1 MNRTDSNTAFKAF
14 LVVALS
20 VSGAISVSAND
31 WPTRLYDIRRC
42 GITPEQLVLPL
53 VEEWNHKTMP
63 PAPAWTESP
72 AFDGQTQS
80 NLKPRQNF
88 DVCFDIVVAGHL
100 AYFGSS
106 NTGAV
111 HCLDV
116 NTGKIVWTFF
126 TDGPIRLAPQ
136 LARGR
141 VYVGSDD
148 GYAYCL
154 DGADGSLLWKDRA
167 GPDDRMLWG
176 NGRLI
181 SVWPVRSSLLVDGN
195 SVFWTAGLFPRE
207 GMYICRRNA
216 LDGTG
221 GWTKP
226 TNRPSQ
232 GYIVAGSKTLYVPG
246 GKGYPVAYDRNTG
259 DMLGDISASG
269 RDGGTWALLS
279 PDESRFWSGP
289 FEKNAAY
296 QFDAQ
301 SRDHL
306 TSVANANYLI
316 LNSTHSYYVTDRR
329 VVKTDLAEKSVVWR
343 SNHAYPYALIKAGN
357 TLFVGGESEI
367 AAFDDLGNRIWT
379 APVDGTAYGLAAANG
394 KLFASTDKGTIHCFG
409 NGRPISPPTQKVLS
423 NPYETHVRAIHYQG
437 MAQEVLRQIGIKRG
451 TCLIL
456 GCDNGHFAYEIAK
469 QAKDLQVYCI
479 APDSEQVSAAQRNLI
494 AAGVYQTRVHV
505 RQGEFTS
512 LPYSAS
518 FADLILLPNATRLST
533 QTEAE
538 RRETWQK
545 YRRASAQERKE
556 LIQQAQTKYRELLQ
570 QICVQAL
577 RVLKPSGGVLYVDL
591 TAQSRSLR
599 VDPETLRD
607 WMTQPPFDP
616 QRDTIEATNSWIK
629 LTRGKPIIP

>member
-14 LVVALS
+14 LVVSLS

-42 GITPEQLVLPL
+42 GTTPEQLVLPL

-116 NTGKIVWTFF
+116 NTGKIVWTFV

-154 DGADGSLLWKDRA
+154 DGADGSLLWKDRV

-181 SVWPVRSSLLVDGN
+181 SVWPVRSSLLVDGD

-207 GMYICRRNA
+207 GIYICRRNA

-221 GWTKP
+221 GWTKQ

-279 PDESRFWSGP
+279 PDESQFWAGP

-301 SRDHL
+301 TRDHL
-306 TSVANANYLI
+306 ASVANANYLI

-329 VVKTDLAEKSVVWR
+329 VVKTGTGPRAFSQI
-343 SNHAYPYALIKAGN
+343 A
-357 TLFVGGESEI
+357 SE
-367 AAFDDLGNRIWT
+367 RW
-379 APVDGTAYGLAAANG
+379 
-394 KLFASTDKGTIHCFG
+394 
-409 NGRPISPPTQKVLS
+409 
-423 NPYETHVRAIHYQG
+423 
-437 MAQEVLRQIGIKRG
+437 
-451 TCLIL
+451 
-456 GCDNGHFAYEIAK
+456 
-469 QAKDLQVYCI
+469 
-479 APDSEQVSAAQRNLI
+479 
-494 AAGVYQTRVHV
+494 
-505 RQGEFTS
+505 
-512 LPYSAS
+512 
-518 FADLILLPNATRLST
+518 
-533 QTEAE
+533 
-538 RRETWQK
+538 
-545 YRRASAQERKE
+545 
-556 LIQQAQTKYRELLQ
+556 
-570 QICVQAL
+570 
-577 RVLKPSGGVLYVDL
+577 
-591 TAQSRSLR
+591 
-599 VDPETLRD
+599 
-607 WMTQPPFDP
+607 
-616 QRDTIEATNSWIK
+616 
-629 LTRGKPIIP
+629 

>member
-1 MNRTDSNTAFKAF
+1 MKRTHRNTAFKAF
-14 LVVALS
+14 LILAIS
-20 VSGAISVSAND
+20 ISGATSVLAND
-31 WPTRLYDIRRC
+31 WPTRLYDIRRS
-42 GITPEQLVLPL
+42 GTTPEQLRLPL
-53 VEEWNHKTMP
+53 VEEWNHKTVP

-72 AFDGQTQS
+72 AFDGQTQP

-88 DVCFDIVVAGHL
+88 DLCFDVVVAGHL

-111 HCLDV
+111 RCLDV
-116 NTGKIVWTFF
+116 HTGKIVWTFV

-136 LARGR
+136 LAHGR

-154 DGADGSLLWKDRA
+154 DGANGALLWKDRA

-181 SVWPVRSSLLVDGN
+181 SVWPVRSSILVDGN
-195 SVFWTAGLFPRE
+195 SVFWSAGLFPRE
-207 GMYICRRNA
+207 GMYLCKRNA

-226 TNRPSQ
+226 ANRPSQ
-232 GYIVAGSKTLYVPG
+232 GYLVAGANTLYVPG
-246 GKGYPVAYDRNTG
+246 GKGYPVTYDRHTG
-259 DMLGDISASG
+259 DPLGAIKASG
-269 RDGGTWALLS
+269 RDGGAWALLS

-301 SRDHL
+301 TRGHL
-306 TSVANANYLI
+306 ASVANANSMI
-316 LNSTHSYYVTDRR
+316 VDSTHAYYVTDKLL
-329 VVKTDLAEKSVVWR
+329 VKIKLADQSVVWH
-343 SNHAYPYALIKAGN
+343 SKHAYAHALIKAGD
-357 TLFVGGESEI
+357 TLYVGGESEI
-367 AAFDDLGNRIWT
+367 AAFDNLGNRIWT
-379 APVDGTAYGLAAANG
+379 APVDGTACGLAAANG
-394 KLFASTDKGTIHCFG
+394 QLFASTDNGTIHCFG
-409 NGRPISPPTQKVLS
+409 NGKPISPPTEKVLR

-437 MAQEVLRQIGIKRG
+437 MAQEVLRQVGISRG

-469 QAKDLQVYCI
+469 QAKDLQVHCI
-479 APDSEQVSAAQRNLI
+479 SHDSEQVNTAQRNLS
-494 AAGVYQTRVHV
+494 AAGVYKTRVHV
-505 RQGEFTS
+505 EQGDFTS

-518 FADLILLPNATRLST
+518 FADLILLPDATRLSSDS
-533 QTEAE
+533 EAE
-538 RRETWQK
+538 KKELMEK
-545 YRRASAQERKE
+545 YRNASAEERKE
-556 LIQQAQTKYRELLQ
+556 LIQQAQTKYGQ
-570 QICVQAL
+570 FFKQVCAQAL

-591 TAQSRSLR
+591 TAQSRSLS

-607 WMTQPPFDP
+607 WMSQPPFDP
-616 QRDTIEATNSWIK
+616 QRDTIEATNTWIK
-629 LTRGKPIIP
+629 LTRVEQ